1 MASSKQ
7 EAPPLRFN
15 YSISLL
21 LLLLIA
27 SSLHGAAAVPT
38 GVLCNHKTYGDD
50 DPFGASLVQLLQQLV
65 LLTPYEGNLYASLPH
80 TGALAY
86 GHAACLPRVQLPD
99 DCEKCLRSAIK
110 QILDTCGYNRIG
122 AKAMLADCLV
132 HYEQYAFI
140 D

>member
-15 YSISLL
+15 YSITLLL

-80 TGALAY
+80 TDNLQ
-86 GHAACLPRVQLPD
+86 V
-99 DCEKCLRSAIK
+99 
-110 QILDTCGYNRIG
+110 
-122 AKAMLADCLV
+122 
-132 HYEQYAFI
+132 
-140 D
+140 